1 MTRRNTESLMKR
13 LFTLLKYESK
23 YAKLYTRT
31 YFDSISYDYEV
42 KIMPQKEVFL
52 RAFKVSCSDLNSE
65 ENVSEKLIQA
75 LNNSHSVNHRRLSL
89 HAESSKEDLLS
100 CYEIKNGHL
109 FCTMVRANMGNEVK
123 SITEELFKEKTFP
136 LSKLRA
142 KTIQGTSSIYDF
154 SYYFALFGDILIT
167 NLPRPHTITSTQT
180 YINWLIKDTRY
191 EITPLISKTQ
201 VTELSKIDNLTFEDD
216 FLRKTSAESSTT
228 SIFLKDEFIR
238 MVRRLFVDAKSMEDV
253 DFDQLI
259 SAKLVIKFRKSKV
272 ERLTELQNVYGALL
286 KPMSDLDNITIRTR
300 DRKKLVKGSNLQLSQ
315 SIKIGLLED
324 GLLEEPSLFQ
334 AMERFYS
341 TIEKD

>member
-1 MTRRNTESLMKR
+1 
-13 LFTLLKYESK
+13 
-23 YAKLYTRT
+23 
-31 YFDSISYDYEV
+31 
-42 KIMPQKEVFL
+42 
-52 RAFKVSCSDLNSE
+52 
-65 ENVSEKLIQA
+65 
-75 LNNSHSVNHRRLSL
+75 
-89 HAESSKEDLLS
+89 
-100 CYEIKNGHL
+100 
-109 FCTMVRANMGNEVK
+109 
-123 SITEELFKEKTFP
+123 
-136 LSKLRA
+136 
-142 KTIQGTSSIYDF
+142 
-154 SYYFALFGDILIT
+154 
-167 NLPRPHTITSTQT
+167 
-180 YINWLIKDTRY
+180 
-191 EITPLISKTQ
+191 
-201 VTELSKIDNLTFEDD
+201 
-216 FLRKTSAESSTT
+216 
-228 SIFLKDEFIR
+228 